1 MEINWAF
8 AFGGFVAGWALRDWG
23 VRAPE
28 IPVCKCE
35 CNLTGLPGSEG
46 TGFSG
51 GNLVIYLLVIA
62 GLGVAFSNTALA
74 LKVSFWDPS
83 TGKDSS
89 ISVDVVKGRSKG
101 VVGASR
107 GLSIA
112 N

>member
-1 MEINWAF
+1 MQVRVQPDWAS
-8 AFGGFVAGWALRDWG
+8 WQRRDWLLG
-23 VRAPE
+23 R
-28 IPVCKCE
+28 KF
-35 CNLTGLPGSEG
+35 GH
-46 TGFSG
+46 
-51 GNLVIYLLVIA
+51 YLLVIA